1 MLQAVSSDDGYGS
14 GSLGLIGVYSKMSEE
29 EKSVLGVTEAV
40 MNRVVQNY
48 RTAVSIQN
56 VFSSSNLGLSQYL

>member
-1 MLQAVSSDDGYGS
+1 
-14 GSLGLIGVYSKMSEE
+14 
-29 EKSVLGVTEAV
+29 